1 MRFSRLLVLN
11 LVLVAAIGHAEQPQ
25 PADQPQPSAA
35 LPLWIG
41 GASIS
46 ITPDQPVALSG
57 QFHTRIGRTVD
68 SPCTATALALESKQ
82 GDEVVDQAIMVSCD
96 LVTIRDGILEEVRE
110 RAEGRL
116 KGFDIQKLFLSA
128 THTHTG
134 PVMLD
139 GRYDLPDEGVM
150 PVAEYRKFLVD
161 ALADVAVQ
169 AWEARA
175 PGRVGWGM
183 GHAVVAQNRR
193 AVYADGRAQMY
204 GATNRAEFRGI
215 EGYEDHDVNVLF
227 FWDDQEQLIAT
238 IVNVSCPSQEV
249 ESKSAMDADFWHP
262 VRQTLRERYGD
273 GLFVLGWT
281 GASGDQSPHLMYNKA
296 GEERMRRLRG
306 LNRLEEL
313 ARRVVSAWEDA
324 YAGARQEIHTEV
336 PLVHQVETLQLPVR
350 QVTES
355 EHKDAQAQVAALSA
369 DPKNRRRMEWHQ
381 ATVDRFTNQSESSTY
396 EMELHVL
403 RLGDVAI
410 ATNSF
415 ELFTDFGIQI
425 KSQSPAVQTF
435 VVQLTG
441 PGTYLPTERAVRG
454 GGYSAVVQSSRVGP
468 EGGQVLVSETVQ
480 RIQAL
485 WSEQR

>member
-11 LVLVAAIGHAEQPQ
+11 VVLISAIGRAEQPQ
-25 PADQPQPSAA
+25 SADQSQPAAA
-35 LPLWIG
+35 LPLWVG

-46 ITPDQPVALSG
+46 ITPEKPVALSG
-57 QFHTRIGRTVD
+57 QFRTRIARQVD
-68 SPCTATALALESKQ
+68 SPCTATALALESKRE
-82 GDEVVDQAIMVSCD
+82 DEVVDQAIMVSCD
-96 LVTIRDGILEEVRE
+96 LVTIRDGILEEVRKQ
-110 RAEGRL
+110 AGSRL
-116 KGFDIQKLFLSA
+116 PGFDIQKLFLSA

-134 PVMLD
+134 PVMVD
-139 GRYDLPDEGVM
+139 GKYDLPEEGVM

-204 GATNRAEFRGI
+204 GATNRADFRGI

-227 FWDDQEQLIAT
+227 FWDEQEQLIAT
-238 IVNVSCPSQEV
+238 IVNVACPSQEV
-249 ESKSAMDADFWHP
+249 EGKSAVDADFWHP

-273 GLFVLGWT
+273 QLLVLGWT

-296 GEERMRRLRG
+296 AEERMRRLRG

-313 ARRVVSAWEDA
+313 ARRIVGAWEDA
-324 YAGARQEIHTEV
+324 YAGARQEIHAQV

-355 EHKDAQAQVAALSA
+355 EAKEAQEQVAALSV
-369 DPKNRRRMEWHQ
+369 DPKNRRRMEWNQ
-381 ATVDRFTNQSESSTY
+381 AIVDRFNNQSESSTY
-396 EMELHVL
+396 AMELHVL

-441 PGTYLPTERAVRG
+441 PGSYLPTERAVQG

-468 EGGQVLVSETVQ
+468 AGGQVLVSETVQ